1 MPGTISSG
9 GNVLYSW
16 LIVANFTPVSVA
28 ANTTA
33 EQSFN
38 LPGAQLGDFVDVYF
52 FGATLTGSTQTA
64 GIGIVN
70 NRISAPGVLQVGFAN
85 TTAAPVT
92 PNAGYYYICL
102 SRPEVPVS
110 LLPTNAS

>member
-9 GNVLYSW
+9 GNILYSW
-16 LIVANFTPVSVA
+16 VMMPYYTPVSVA

-33 EQSFN
+33 EQSFS

-52 FGATLTGSTQTA
+52 FGSTYAGSTQTA

-70 NRISAPGVLQVGFAN
+70 NRISGPGVLQVGFAN
-85 TTAAPVT
+85 TTAGALT
-92 PNAGYYYICL
+92 PNAGYYYVCL

-110 LLPTNAS
+110 LLPTTAA

>member
-9 GNVLYSW
+9 GNFLYSW
-16 LIVANFTPVSVA
+16 GMMPYYTPVSVA

-33 EQSFN
+33 EQSFT
-38 LPGAQLGDFVDVYF
+38 LKGAQVGDFVDVYF
-52 FGATLTGSTQTA
+52 FGATYSGSTQLA

-70 NRISAPGVLQVGFAN
+70 NRISAPDTLQIGFSNN
-85 TTAAPVT
+85 TAGALV
-92 PNAGYYYICL
+92 PNAGYYYVVL

-110 LLPTNAS
+110 LLPVNAA

>member
-9 GNVLYSW
+9 GNVIYSW
-16 LIVANFTPVSVA
+16 LIMANFTPTAVA

-33 EQSFN
+33 EQSFT
-38 LPGAQLGDFVDVYF
+38 LAGAQLGDFVDVYF
-52 FGATLTGSTQTA
+52 FGATLTGSTQLA

-70 NRISAPGVLQVGFAN
+70 NRISAPNTLQIGFAN
-85 TTAAPVT
+85 TTSGPLT

-110 LLPTNAS
+110 LLPTNAN